1 MNLLAAAPATSEAPR
16 QITPPNSLYPRL
28 LRVLWLALLCW
39 LAGCCSLLLTACEKV
54 NEDQFNLSFETDPD
68 VPSRLQGEWALL
80 RLRPAGSMFS
90 AEYWGG
96 TCCRITADSLVSYT
110 LDFRNRFDSA
120 GQITRDTI
128 LTLRQG
134 HALQR
139 MPHTTAT
146 SDSLPLLID
155 NRYAA
160 LFRMTAGDS
169 CVVTGT
175 TDRGTWELVMQRM
188 NQGETLFDLQN
199 KMEKTNR
206 K

>member
-90 AEYWGG
+90 AEYWSG

-110 LDFRNRFDSA
+110 LDIRNRFDSV

-146 SDSLPLLID
+146 SDSLPLLMD

-175 TDRGTWELVMQRM
+175 TDRGTWELVMGKIVPTDKASTALAYQK
-188 NQGETLFDLQN
+188 DS
-199 KMEKTNR
+199 
-206 K
+206 

>member
-90 AEYWGG
+90 VEYWGG

-110 LDFRNRFDSA
+110 LDIRNRFDSA

-175 TDRGTWELVMQRM
+175 TDRGTWELVMGKIVPTDKASTALAYQK
-188 NQGETLFDLQN
+188 DS
-199 KMEKTNR
+199 
-206 K
+206 

>member
-1 MNLLAAAPATSEAPR
+1 MNLLEAAPATSRAPH

-110 LDFRNRFDSA
+110 LDIRNRFDSA

-146 SDSLPLLID
+146 SDSLPLLMD

-160 LFRMTAGDS
+160 LFRLTAGDS

-175 TDRGTWELVMQRM
+175 TDRGIWELVMGRM
-188 NQGETLFDLQN
+188 KKNN
-199 KMEKTNR
+199 
-206 K
+206 

>member
-39 LAGCCSLLLTACEKV
+39 LAGCCSLFLTACEKV
-54 NEDQFNLSFETDPD
+54 NEDQFNLSSETDPD

-110 LDFRNRFDSA
+110 LDIRNRFDSV

-134 HALQR
+134 HSLQR

-175 TDRGTWELVMQRM
+175 TDRGTWEVVMGRM
-188 NQGETLFDLQN
+188 KKNN
-199 KMEKTNR
+199 
-206 K
+206 

>member
-110 LDFRNRFDSA
+110 LDIRNRFDSV

-146 SDSLPLLID
+146 SDSLPLLMD

-188 NQGETLFDLQN
+188 KKNN
-199 KMEKTNR
+199 
-206 K
+206 

>member
-110 LDFRNRFDSA
+110 LDIRNRFDSV

-146 SDSLPLLID
+146 SDSLPLLMD

-175 TDRGTWELVMQRM
+175 TDRGTWELVTRRM
-188 NQGETLFDLQN
+188 KKNN
-199 KMEKTNR
+199 
-206 K
+206 

>member
-28 LRVLWLALLCW
+28 LRVLWLALLCC

-110 LDFRNRFDSA
+110 LDIRNRFDSV

-146 SDSLPLLID
+146 SDSLPLLMD

-175 TDRGTWELVMQRM
+175 TDRGTWELVMGRIKK
-188 NQGETLFDLQN
+188 NN
-199 KMEKTNR
+199 
-206 K
+206 

>member
-16 QITPPNSLYPRL
+16 QITPPNSLYSRL
-28 LRVLWLALLCW
+28 LRVLCLALPCC

-110 LDFRNRFDSA
+110 LDIRNRFDSA

-134 HALQR
+134 HSLQR

-146 SDSLPLLID
+146 SDSLPLLMD

-160 LFRMTAGDS
+160 LFRLTAGDS

-175 TDRGTWELVMQRM
+175 TDRGIWELVMGRIKK
-188 NQGETLFDLQN
+188 NN
-199 KMEKTNR
+199 
-206 K
+206 

>member
-1 MNLLAAAPATSEAPR
+1 M
-16 QITPPNSLYPRL
+16 
-28 LRVLWLALLCW
+28 
-39 LAGCCSLLLTACEKV
+39 
-54 NEDQFNLSFETDPD
+54 PD

-110 LDFRNRFDSA
+110 LDIRNRFDSA

-134 HALQR
+134 HSLQR

-146 SDSLPLLID
+146 SDSLPLLMD

-175 TDRGTWELVMQRM
+175 TDRGTWELVTRRM
-188 NQGETLFDLQN
+188 KKNN
-199 KMEKTNR
+199 
-206 K
+206 

>member
-110 LDFRNRFDSA
+110 LDIRNRFDSV
-120 GQITRDTI
+120 GQITCDTVI
-128 LTLRQG
+128 TLRQG

-146 SDSLPLLID
+146 SDSLPLLMD

-175 TDRGTWELVMQRM
+175 TDRGTWELVTRRM
-188 NQGETLFDLQN
+188 KKNN
-199 KMEKTNR
+199 
-206 K
+206 

>member
-110 LDFRNRFDSA
+110 LDIRNRFDSA

-175 TDRGTWELVMQRM
+175 TDRGIWELVMQRIKK
-188 NQGETLFDLQN
+188 NN
-199 KMEKTNR
+199 
-206 K
+206 

>member
-54 NEDQFNLSFETDPD
+54 NEDQFNHSFETDPD

-110 LDFRNRFDSA
+110 LDIRNRFDSV

-146 SDSLPLLID
+146 SDSLPLLMD
-155 NRYAA
+155 NWYAA

-175 TDRGTWELVMQRM
+175 TDRGTWELVTRRM
-188 NQGETLFDLQN
+188 KKNN
-199 KMEKTNR
+199 
-206 K
+206 

>member
-1 MNLLAAAPATSEAPR
+1 MKQKPTYIPTLLSETKPIASADKHG
-16 QITPPNSLYPRL
+16 ITPPHTHNLASWLAKRL
-28 LRVLWLALLCW
+28 LLSLISLAFSFLPTLFISCEEE
-39 LAGCCSLLLTACEKV
+39 LDSTAVIDLT
-54 NEDQFNLSFETDPD
+54 LETTHHIPT
-68 VPSRLQGEWALL
+68 RLQGEWALL

-110 LDFRNRFDSA
+110 LDIRNRFDSA

-134 HALQR
+134 HSLQR

-146 SDSLPLLID
+146 SDSLPLLMD

-175 TDRGTWELVMQRM
+175 TDRGTWELVTRRM
-188 NQGETLFDLQN
+188 KKNN
-199 KMEKTNR
+199 
-206 K
+206 

>member
-1 MNLLAAAPATSEAPR
+1 MNLLAAAPATSRAPR

-110 LDFRNRFDSA
+110 LDIRNRFDSV

-146 SDSLPLLID
+146 SDSLPLLMD
-155 NRYAA
+155 HRYAA

-175 TDRGTWELVMQRM
+175 ADRGTWELVTRRM
-188 NQGETLFDLQN
+188 KKNN
-199 KMEKTNR
+199 
-206 K
+206 

>member
-110 LDFRNRFDSA
+110 LDFRNSFDSV

-175 TDRGTWELVMQRM
+175 TDRGTWELVTRRM
-188 NQGETLFDLQN
+188 KKNN
-199 KMEKTNR
+199 
-206 K
+206 

>member
-110 LDFRNRFDSA
+110 LDIRNRFDSA

-146 SDSLPLLID
+146 SDSLPLLMD

-175 TDRGTWELVMQRM
+175 TDRGIWELVMQRIKK
-188 NQGETLFDLQN
+188 NN
-199 KMEKTNR
+199 
-206 K
+206 

>member
-110 LDFRNRFDSA
+110 LDIRNRFDSA

-146 SDSLPLLID
+146 SDSLPLLMD

-175 TDRGTWELVMQRM
+175 TDSGTWELVMRRM
-188 NQGETLFDLQN
+188 
-199 KMEKTNR
+199 K
-206 K
+206 

>member
-110 LDFRNRFDSA
+110 LDIRNRFDST

-134 HALQR
+134 RSLQR

-146 SDSLPLLID
+146 SDSLPLLMD

-175 TDRGTWELVMQRM
+175 TDRGTWELVMRRIKK
-188 NQGETLFDLQN
+188 NN
-199 KMEKTNR
+199 
-206 K
+206 

>member
-110 LDFRNRFDSA
+110 LDIRNRFDSA

-146 SDSLPLLID
+146 SDSLPLLMD

-175 TDRGTWELVMQRM
+175 TDRGTWELVTRRM
-188 NQGETLFDLQN
+188 KKNN
-199 KMEKTNR
+199 
-206 K
+206 